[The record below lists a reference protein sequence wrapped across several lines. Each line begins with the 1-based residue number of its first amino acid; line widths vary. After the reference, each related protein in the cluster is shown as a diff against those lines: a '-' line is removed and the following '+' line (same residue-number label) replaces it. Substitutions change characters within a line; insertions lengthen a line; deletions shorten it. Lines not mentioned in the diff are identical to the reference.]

1 MFAIKNRTFLQ
12 NIYSNFKNPKNPM
25 KINLFQLQKYP
36 WGKEVIQR
44 KNRIEK
50 RIMFV
55 FRQLVF
61 SKIEEK

>member
-1 MFAIKNRTFLQ
+1 
-12 NIYSNFKNPKNPM
+12 M

-36 WGKEVIQR
+36 WGKEVIQH